1 MESINESTINNRYK
15 IIETKGRGA
24 SATVYLAEDINN
36 KKQYAVKVLKEITP
50 SFQKEIQMLEKV
62 SSLKNPYIV
71 NLIEFG
77 EGPIK
82 IDSKP
87 SRNLQYFV
95 LEYASKG
102 EIFDYIY
109 CYQKGLKEKYAKVDF
124 KMILKGVQACHNAGI
139 CHRDLKM
146 QNILVDEFFNPKICD
161 FGFATEIKG
170 EDGSGKLD
178 QYLGTLNYAAP
189 EIFLHRPYNGIKVD
203 IFSLGVVLIN
213 LVTCK
218 IGFLQATRRDKYYR
232 YIMIKNYN
240 KYWNSV
246 KDQIGEMSE
255 DLKTLYLRMVSF
267 NPDERPTIEE
277 ILKDPW
283 MKEINDLNESE
294 YKILEKEVFEDF
306 IEREKKV
313 IENNEEI
320 TTNSSSYDY
329 SLDYYRSLTQ
339 NEKKFFSL
347 DISPKYNLK
356 TGLNMNN
363 YVKINGNLNPHK
375 FMNLLVN
382 RIMTKFGDNC
392 TIDVSKKALKFN
404 VIFEAQ
410 EEEDNEQTNEE
421 DKKTEEELDKL
432 GLENIDDFED
442 VIEKKDSK
450 IRVKLFESVNG
461 GYIIRFVK
469 KGGEIEDYHKNLD
482 NIIAIIKQ
490 LLLD

>member
-15 IIETKGRGA
+15 IIEKKGRGA
-24 SATVYLAEDINN
+24 SATVYLTEDINT

-77 EGPIK
+77 EGPVK
-82 IDSKP
+82 IGSKP

-109 CYQKGLKEKYAKVDF
+109 CYQKGLKEKYAKVVF
-124 KMILKGVQACHNAGI
+124 KKILEGVQACHNAGI

-146 QNILVDEFFNPKICD
+146 QNILVDEFFSPKICD

-170 EDGSGKLD
+170 KDGSGKLD
-178 QYLGTLNYAAP
+178 QFLGTLNYAAP

-255 DLKTLYLRMVSF
+255 DLKTLYLKMVSF
-267 NPDERPTIEE
+267 NPDERPSIEE

-313 IENNEEI
+313 IENNEDI
-320 TTNSSSYDY
+320 TTNSNNDESSFGDN
-329 SLDYYRSLTQ
+329 RSLTQ
-339 NEKKFFSL
+339 DEKQFFSL

-363 YVKINGNLNPHK
+363 YVKINGNLNPNK

-382 RIMTKFGDNC
+382 RIMTKFENNC
-392 TIDVSKKALKFN
+392 TVDVSKKALKFN
-404 VIFEAQ
+404 VIFETP
-410 EEEDNEQTNEE
+410 EEEEEQTNEE

-442 VIEKKDSK
+442 VIEKKESN
-450 IRVKLFESVNG
+450 IQVKLFESVNG
-461 GYIIRFVK
+461 GYILRFVK

-482 NIIAIIKQ
+482 NIIEIVKQ
-490 LLLD
+490 LL